1 MTTWVNSQF
10 PRPDFHRQV
19 QRHYGLQTQILTLS
33 DPKIR
38 GQDPKTLS
46 KRAHNP
52 LLKEAGLTKPTAAH
66 PSGGPGGWGGDWYVW
81 HAPDGLRA
89 RAATALGCMQAG
101 AEKLGVLEASYAS
114 AIIGV
119 LITPAAKKVIYQPEA
134 RARDPVR
141 FPRWRVGLICSSMR
155 NFLAGVIAP
164 CRLIEQNGFIL
175 AFFSCRAISPLC
187 IHWPLTTGHCSFAP
201 RLTLHAPRRRPEIGF
216 DFSGSIPP
224 WLVLSHNMPMINATD
239 TTSKLALF

>member
-38 GQDPKTLS
+38 GQEPKTLS

-66 PSGGPGGWGGDWYVW
+66 PSGGPVAGGGDWYLW

-89 RAATALGCMQAG
+89 RAATALVCMQAC
-101 AEKLGVLEASYAS
+101 AKKLGVIEASYAS
-114 AIIGV
+114 GIIGDHWRTRVHQV
-119 LITPAAKKVIYQPEA
+119 LQ
-134 RARDPVR
+134 
-141 FPRWRVGLICSSMR
+141 
-155 NFLAGVIAP
+155 
-164 CRLIEQNGFIL
+164 
-175 AFFSCRAISPLC
+175 
-187 IHWPLTTGHCSFAP
+187 SFAKWDGHTREP
-201 RLTLHAPRRRPEIGF
+201 QLRT
-216 DFSGSIPP
+216 
-224 WLVLSHNMPMINATD
+224 
-239 TTSKLALF
+239 

>member
-1 MTTWVNSQF
+1 MAIGKPILEKSSQGQK
-10 PRPDFHRQV
+10 RST
-19 QRHYGLQTQILTLS
+19 TQILTLS

-89 RAATALGCMQAG
+89 RAATGLERVQAG
-101 AEKLGVLEASYAS
+101 AEKLGVLEASYAA

-119 LITPAAKKVIYQPEA
+119 LSPVSSHCLFSPA
-134 RARDPVR
+134 
-141 FPRWRVGLICSSMR
+141 
-155 NFLAGVIAP
+155 
-164 CRLIEQNGFIL
+164 
-175 AFFSCRAISPLC
+175 
-187 IHWPLTTGHCSFAP
+187 
-201 RLTLHAPRRRPEIGF
+201 RRPK
-216 DFSGSIPP
+216 
-224 WLVLSHNMPMINATD
+224 LSRKP
-239 TTSKLALF
+239 L